1 MLSINSL
8 KRLYFLPDVHD
19 MRFNEETVMAF
30 IKGKLGK
37 DPYNG
42 DVFLF
47 MSRNRRKLRMVHYE
61 NNAFYM
67 QSKTFKKG
75 YRFMKIEKD
84 ESGRTFYEMSWKDV
98 VALLECHVIEV
109 LKLSSG
115 IIENAS

>member
-37 DPYNG
+37 DPFNG

-47 MSRNRRKLRMVHYE
+47 MSKNRRKVRMVHYE

-75 YRFMKIEKD
+75 YKFMKIEQDK
-84 ESGRTFYEMSWKDV
+84 SGRKFYEMSWKDV
-98 VALLECHVIEV
+98 VALLECPVIEV
-109 LKLSSG
+109 LKLGSNAM
-115 IIENAS
+115 ENAS